1 MLSFLIPTHNFVC
14 TALVQAVVT
23 QAEALRREEGGR
35 FDFEVIVADDA
46 SDDSTTVAANR
57 LLNQLPGT
65 RLVEHQTNRGR
76 ALLCNW
82 LIDHARFR
90 HVVLMDADAAV
101 CTPDFVRRYWQ
112 ARHDAAVV
120 CGSLRNPE
128 GPAPKG
134 CELRFRYEQQAM
146 RHRQAL
152 LRGTADPC
160 LHLSTFNLLLDKEAL
175 GDLRFDLRCRA
186 YGYED
191 ALLGL
196 ELKRRGLTVKHIDNP
211 LIHTGIDR
219 NEDFLHKTE
228 TALLT
233 LTGLDGLMQRE
244 AGPSR
249 TLRLLQRW
257 HLHRVAYGLFQLTR
271 PMLRHNLLGNRPNL
285 LVFKLYKLGYYAT
298 LCHKGKAH
306 AELTADNRTA

>member
-1 MLSFLIPTHNFVC
+1 MLSFIIPTHNFVC
-14 TALVQAVVT
+14 TALVQAVVA
-23 QAEALRREEGGR
+23 QAEALRQESAGA

-46 SDDSTTVAANR
+46 SDDTSTVAANR
-57 LLNQLPGT
+57 LLNQLPRT

-112 ARHDAAVV
+112 VRHDAAVV

-152 LRGTADPC
+152 LRGAAEPC
-160 LHLSTFNLLLDKEAL
+160 LHLSTFNLLIDKEAL
-175 GDLRFDLRCRA
+175 GDLRFDLRCKA

-196 ELKRRGLTVKHIDNP
+196 ELKRRGLVVKHIDNP
-211 LIHTGIDR
+211 LVHTGIDR
-219 NEDFLHKTE
+219 NEAFLHKTE
-228 TALLT
+228 TALQT
-233 LTGLDGLMQRE
+233 LTGLNGLMQRE

-249 TLRLLQRW
+249 TLHRLQRW
-257 HLHRVAYGLFQLTR
+257 HLHHVAAGLFRLTA
-271 PMLRHNLLGNRPNL
+271 PLLRHNLLGRHPNL

-298 LCHKGKAH
+298 LC
-306 AELTADNRTA
+306 LTQTGSAQGDR